1 MNKVLVIAVHPDDET
16 LGCGGTLLRHK
27 AEGDEIYW
35 LIITRNSGQYSSERN
50 ERRNQMVKKT
60 YELYQF
66 DEVFEAEFPTTELDT
81 LSVNSLVAKI
91 NDVYNRVRP
100 NIIYMNYVYD
110 VHSDHKAVFD
120 AAYTCTRSYR
130 KPFIEK
136 IYMIEALSETE
147 FAPAI
152 SATSFCP
159 NVYVDITDY
168 IDKKLEIMKLYDTE
182 MMEEPFPR
190 SLSSIKALARV
201 RGSRAGVMYAE
212 AFQLLYEK
220 R

>member
-1 MNKVLVIAVHPDDET
+1 MNKVLVVAVHPDDET

-27 AEGDEIYW
+27 AEGDQIYW
-35 LIITRNSGQYSSERN
+35 LIITTNDKKYSAERN
-50 ERRNQMVKKT
+50 AHRDEMVKKAAK
-60 YELYQF
+60 LYGF
-66 DEVFEAEFPTTELDT
+66 DGVFEAELPTTRLDT
-81 LSVNSLVAKI
+81 LDVNTLVDNINKVY
-91 NDVYNRVRP
+91 NDVKP
-100 NIIYMNYVYD
+100 NVIYMNYVND
-110 VHSDHKAVFD
+110 VHSDHKAAFD
-120 AAYTCTRSYR
+120 AAYTCTRSFR
-130 KPFIEK
+130 KPFIER

-152 SATSFCP
+152 PSASFCP
-159 NVYVDITDY
+159 NVYVDITPY
-168 IDKKLEIMKLYDTE
+168 IEKKLEIMSLYDTE
-182 MMEEPFPR
+182 MMQEPLPR

>member
-35 LIITRNSGQYSSERN
+35 LIVTTNDKKYSAERN
-50 ERRNQMVKKT
+50 AHRDEMVKKAA
-60 YELYQF
+60 ELYGF
-66 DEVFEAEFPTTELDT
+66 DGVYEASLPTTMLDT
-81 LSVNSLVAKI
+81 LDVNTIVEQI
-91 NDVYNRVRP
+91 NKVYNEVKP
-100 NIIYMNYVYD
+100 NIVYMNYISD
-110 VHSDHKAVFD
+110 VHSDHKAAFD
-120 AAYTCTRSYR
+120 AAYTCTRSFR

-159 NVYVDITDY
+159 NVFVDITDY
-168 IDKKLEIMKLYDTE
+168 IEKKLEIMALYDTE
-182 MMEEPFPR
+182 MMQEPLPR
-190 SLSSIKALARV
+190 SLSSIRALARV
-201 RGSRAGVMYAE
+201 RGSRAGVLYAE